1 MGHTNRAG
9 FYPSVE
15 VFLGMFS
22 GPTSFGSNGVAVAR
36 SGSGVLVGHSA
47 VSGLD
52 LASGDNCIIR
62 LHLWQSSVGQLDVR
76 QPDVKQSWRDAR
88 HLYLD
93 VEDWVARGLASRC
106 KSGRRRPY
114 PEPGPLTL
122 MAVSLAGLL
131 GVVLMRTRRAE
142 GSGAT

>member
-1 MGHTNRAG
+1 MG
-9 FYPSVE
+9 
-15 VFLGMFS
+15 
-22 GPTSFGSNGVAVAR
+22 
-36 SGSGVLVGHSA
+36 SA
-47 VSGLD
+47 
-52 LASGDNCIIR
+52 
-62 LHLWQSSVGQLDVR
+62 SVGQLDIR
-76 QPDVKQSWRDAR
+76 EPDAKQSWRDAR

-131 GVVLMRTRRAE
+131 GVVLMRTRRV
-142 GSGAT
+142 